1 MDSIVRSTPQ
11 ATPELMHGKRAQKKV
26 KTEMILGS
34 PSSGCQ
40 GVGICRVMAYGEMK
54 TYKCPKVTA
63 WLTVTKNGNMRV
75 SFWKSEMDSRFVKRH
90 FGWMLFQVYE
100 AYELPGG
107 IALALGLDEALV
119 RPGIYSVW
127 ETPRFLT
134 VDF

>member
-1 MDSIVRSTPQ
+1 MAGMQP
-11 ATPELMHGKRAQKKV
+11 KRIQKKI
-26 KTEMILGS
+26 KTEIILGS

-40 GVGICRVMAYGEMK
+40 GVGICRVMAHGDK
-54 TYKCPKVTA
+54 RQFKCPKVTA
-63 WLTVTKNGNMRV
+63 WITKTKTGMLRF
-75 SFWKSEMDSRFVKRH
+75 SFLKSDMDPRFVRRH

-107 IALALGLDEALV
+107 IAHALGLNEILV
-119 RPGIYSVW
+119 QPGIYTVW

>member
-1 MDSIVRSTPQ
+1 MPPGMI
-11 ATPELMHGKRAQKKV
+11 GKRVQKKI
-26 KTEMILGS
+26 KTEIILGS

-40 GVGICRVMAYGEMK
+40 GVGICRVMASGDTK
-54 TYKCPKVTA
+54 KYKCPKVTA
-63 WLTVTKNGNMRV
+63 WLTLTKSGRLRA
-75 SFWKSEMDSRFVKRH
+75 SFLKSEMDSRFVKRH

-100 AYELPGG
+100 TYELPGG
-107 IALALGLDEALV
+107 IALALGLDEASV